1 MMAILYVMV
10 AGGMNVTEQKEYY
23 KLKDGIKMFYFDNKL
38 IGDEFTTK
46 KYLIAHFH
54 VAPTKAK
61 KHLLKIKEWI
71 ENK

>member
-1 MMAILYVMV
+1 M
-10 AGGMNVTEQKEYY
+10 YY
-23 KLKDGIKMFYFDNKL
+23 FEGKL

-61 KHLLKIKEWI
+61 KHLLKIKEW
-71 ENK
+71 EDKNAL